1 MTRGN
6 RRFQGRAPLAGDD
19 WLKANMPPL
28 ISFANAHAGVIFITW
43 DEGSGTNKMP
53 FLAVGP
59 GVGSKDR
66 QHVLANRRGV
76 RLRRGAGRHRPSLR
90 RVRRLSCGRGG
101 IRTHYPR
108 LRRPVL
114 YPDELRARNDCD
126 CGRQPSTAYL
136 QLSEPPLIVH
146 FMFGASLD
154 EPAP

>member
-76 RLRRGAGRHRPSLR
+76 TPGATIELWARRDSNPLPPASEAGT
-90 RVRRLSCGRGG
+90 LSR
-101 IRTHYPR
+101 
-108 LRRPVL
+108 
-114 YPDELRARNDCD
+114 
-126 CGRQPSTAYL
+126 
-136 QLSEPPLIVH
+136 
-146 FMFGASLD
+146 
-154 EPAP
+154 